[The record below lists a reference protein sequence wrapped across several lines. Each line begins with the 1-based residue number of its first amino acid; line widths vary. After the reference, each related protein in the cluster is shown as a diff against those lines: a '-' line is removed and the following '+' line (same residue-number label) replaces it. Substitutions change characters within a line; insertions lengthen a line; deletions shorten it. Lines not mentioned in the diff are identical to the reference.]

1 MNTVQVQMPQSY
13 LKSCLDRG
21 WDEQEAVS
29 LFSHYIKELI
39 NHPYDQTLYDF
50 LQWTEDLDEEF
61 SRSNYPAN
69 VEGSVEF
76 NEFNE
81 RSQQEGLTIEDLR
94 GRQFTSADYNYPV
107 YTIGASEDGRCTI
120 HWNTNSNKTEVT
132 TYWDKE
138 VEQYVNKGTWV
149 LVE

>member
-21 WDEQEAVS
+21 WSQEQAVS
-29 LFSHYIKELI
+29 LFSDYIKELI

-50 LQWTEDLDEEF
+50 LQWTEDLDEEQLEQQVD
-61 SRSNYPAN
+61 NN
-69 VEGSVEF
+69 VEVI
-76 NEFNE
+76 
-81 RSQQEGLTIEDLR
+81 TIEDLR

-120 HWNTNSNKTEVT
+120 HWNTNFNKTEVT
-132 TYWDKE
+132 TYRDEE
-138 VEQYVNKGTWV
+138 VQHYVNNGTWI
-149 LVE
+149 LIK